1 MGQALA
7 TLQGQMGRHL
17 SPGKRAALAAQS
29 WFRRRHSIYKLQNQ
43 RLYHRVLLAVCRAN
57 PSLKLLAQPQVD
69 LEPQVTF
76 GSIHPVSSEVS
87 IDFPSD
93 LVTAGGSR
101 PFSTTTKAEEA
112 IPS

>member
-1 MGQALA
+1 MAV
-7 TLQGQMGRHL
+7 
-17 SPGKRAALAAQS
+17 QS

-43 RLYHRVLLAVCRAN
+43 HLYHRVLLAVCRAN
-57 PSLKLLAQPQVD
+57 PSVKPFAHPQVD
-69 LEPQVTF
+69 LKPQVTF
-76 GSIHPVSSEVS
+76 GSIRPVSSEVS

-93 LVTAGGSR
+93 LVNEGGSR